1 MIKVLLEGPILTRS
15 GYGEHA
21 RLIFKSIYNIDNFII
36 HINPLHWGQTGWASE
51 KEIELYDEIQ
61 EGINNFAN
69 YEKETKNQESFKY
82 HLQIQVGIL
91 NEFTKK
97 GEKSICVTA
106 GIETDRVSLDW
117 LLKTHARSIDPVK
130 KERIFGVDKIIV
142 PSTHA
147 KYGFE
152 TTSAEFDVDGRK
164 MRVGLGCP
172 VDVVSYP
179 VKDLEIK
186 NLDFSLETDFN
197 FLTVGLLGQRKNIE
211 ESLIWFLEEFKDN
224 PNVGFIIK
232 TGHKTG
238 SNLDRVA
245 TKKYLKTIL
254 EKHKDKK
261 CKVYLLHGDL
271 TDEELHSLYLREDVK
286 GYVTTTRGE
295 GFGLP
300 LFEAAYSGL
309 PIIATDWSG
318 HLDFLSAP
326 YTNNGKTKNKKLFL
340 RVDYKLKEI
349 HKSAIWNNIL
359 VEGSK
364 WAYPV
369 EQSFKRQMREL
380 YKNTGL
386 HKKRAIQLKNHI
398 RKELQE
404 EKILQ
409 EVRNSILGESAES
422 FVSSD
427 KDLAWRREL
436 SRIEIL

>member
-15 GYGEHA
+15 GYGEHT

-36 HINPLHWGQTGWASE
+36 HINPLQWGQTGWISE
-51 KEIELYDEIQ
+51 QDTELYNEIQ
-61 EGINNFAN
+61 MAINNFAN
-69 YEKETKNQESFKY
+69 YEQETSGQNSLKY

-91 NEFTKK
+91 SEFVKK

-117 LLKTHARSIDPVK
+117 LLKTHARTIDPIR
-130 KERIFGVDKIIV
+130 KERTFGVDKVIV
-142 PSTHA
+142 PSNHA

-152 TTSAEFDVDGRK
+152 TTFAKFNFEGRP
-164 MRVGLGCP
+164 MEVGLGCP
-172 VDVVSYP
+172 VDVISYP
-179 VKDLEIK
+179 VKNIEAK
-186 NLDFSLETDFN
+186 NIDFSLETDFN
-197 FLTVGLLGQRKNIE
+197 FLTVGLLGPRKNIE
-211 ESLIWFLEEFKDN
+211 ESLIWFLEEFKDD

-232 TGHKTG
+232 TGYKSG

-326 YTNNGKTKNKKLFL
+326 YTNKGKIKNKKLFL

-349 HKSAIWNNIL
+349 HKSVIWNNIL

-364 WAYPV
+364 WAYCV

-386 HKKRAIQLKNHI
+386 HKKRAMQLKKHI
-398 RKELQE
+398 QKELKE
-404 EKILQ
+404 EKILK
-409 EVRNSILGESAES
+409 EVRGSILGESAES
-422 FVSSD
+422 FVASD

-436 SRIEIL
+436 SRIELL